1 MDPVTQGV
9 LGASVPQAISQK
21 KYIVAASLFGA
32 ISGMA
37 PDLDSFIRSD
47 TDPLMYLEY
56 HRQFT
61 HSLVFIPIG
70 ALICALVFYF
80 LSGLFFKRWQLSFK
94 LTYLFCLLGYAT
106 HGLLDACTSY
116 GTQLLW
122 PFSNERFAW
131 NTISIIDPLFT
142 LPLLALVIIGISKR
156 NPLFAQIA
164 LCWVIAYQSLGIYQ
178 HQRVAA
184 AGAQLA
190 EQRGHTPIRLDVK
203 PSFANLLLWKVIYE
217 VEDGYYT
224 DAVRAAPSLTIYPGA
239 FIPRLDIEHDL
250 PWLDKDSQ
258 QANDLDRFYW
268 FSRGYLSLDPNNPLR
283 VIDMRY
289 SLVPNEATGMWSIWL
304 NKEAGKTDHVEIK
317 QDRDTTGPRREKFG
331 RMLRNDILALD
342 PLVTP

>member
-21 KYIVAASLFGA
+21 KTIIAASLFGA
-32 ISGMA
+32 VSGMA

-56 HRQFT
+56 HRQFS
-61 HSLVFIPIG
+61 HSLIFIPIG
-70 ALICALVFYF
+70 ALVCALVFYF
-80 LSGLFFKRWQLSFK
+80 LLARRWQISFK

-122 PFSNERFAW
+122 PFSYERFSW
-131 NTISIIDPLFT
+131 NTISIVDPLFT
-142 LPLLALVIIGISKR
+142 LPLLALVITGLKKKK
-156 NPLFAQIA
+156 PLFGQLA
-164 LCWVIAYQSLGIYQ
+164 LCWVIMYQSLGFYQ
-178 HQRVAA
+178 HQRVAE

-190 EQRGHTPIRLDVK
+190 EQRGHTPIRLQVK

-217 VEDGYYT
+217 LEDGYYT
-224 DAVRAAPSLTIYPGA
+224 DAVRAAPTLTIYPGE
-239 FIPRLDIEHDL
+239 FIPKLDIERDL

-258 QANDLDRFYW
+258 QANDLARFEW
-268 FSRGYLSLDPNNPLR
+268 FSQGFLSLDPNNPLR

-289 SLVPNEATGMWSIWL
+289 SLVPNEATGMWSIWF
-304 NKEAGKTDHVEIK
+304 NKQAGNTDHVEIK
-317 QDRDTTGPRREKFG
+317 QDRDTAGPRREKFG
-331 RMLRNDILALD
+331 RMLRNDGR
-342 PLVTP
+342 

>member
-21 KYIVAASLFGA
+21 KTIIAASLFGA
-32 ISGMA
+32 VSGMA

-56 HRQFT
+56 HRQFS
-61 HSLVFIPIG
+61 HSLIFIPIG
-70 ALICALVFYF
+70 ALVCALVFYF
-80 LSGLFFKRWQLSFK
+80 LLARRWQVSFK

-122 PFSNERFAW
+122 PFSYERFSW
-131 NTISIIDPLFT
+131 NTISIVDPLFT
-142 LPLLALVIIGISKR
+142 LPLLALVITGLKKK
-156 NPLFAQIA
+156 NPLFGQLA
-164 LCWVIAYQSLGIYQ
+164 LCWVIMYQSLGFYQ
-178 HQRVAA
+178 HQRVAE

-190 EQRGHTPIRLDVK
+190 EQRGHTPIRLQVK

-217 VEDGYYT
+217 LEDGYYT
-224 DAVRAAPSLTIYPGA
+224 DAVRAAPTLTIFPGE
-239 FIPRLDIEHDL
+239 FIPKLDIERDL

-258 QANDLDRFYW
+258 QANDLARFEW
-268 FSRGYLSLDPNNPLR
+268 FSQGFLSIDPNNPLR

-289 SLVPNEATGMWSIWL
+289 SLVPNEATGMWSIWF
-304 NKEAGKTDHVEIK
+304 NRQAGKTDHVEIK
-317 QDRDTTGPRREKFG
+317 QDRDTAGPRRKKFG
-331 RMLRNDILALD
+331 RMLWDN
-342 PLVTP
+342 

>member
-9 LGASVPQAISQK
+9 LGASVPQAVSQK
-21 KYIVAASLFGA
+21 KTIIAASLFGA

-47 TDPLMYLEY
+47 TDPLLYLEY
-56 HRQFT
+56 HRQFS
-61 HSLVFIPIG
+61 HSLIFIPVG
-70 ALICALVFYF
+70 ALICALVFYA
-80 LSGLFFKRWQLSFK
+80 LSSLFYKSGKISFK

-106 HGLLDACTSY
+106 HGLLDTCTSY

-122 PFSNERFAW
+122 PFSTERFAW
-131 NTISIIDPLFT
+131 NTISIVDPLFT
-142 LPLLALVIIGISKR
+142 LPLLALVIIGLKKK

-164 LCWVIAYQSLGIYQ
+164 LCWVLIYQGLGFYQ

-190 EQRGHTPIRLDVK
+190 AQRGHTPMRLEVK
-203 PSFANLLLWKVIYE
+203 PSFANILLWKVIYE

-224 DAVRAAPSLTIYPGA
+224 DAVRAAPDLTMYPGK
-239 FIPRLDIEHDL
+239 FIPKLDIERDL

-258 QANDLDRFYW
+258 QARDLERFEW
-268 FSRGYLSLDPNNPLR
+268 FSRGFLSLDPNNPLR

-304 NKEAGKTDHVEIK
+304 NKQAGKKDHVIIK

-331 RMLRNDILALD
+331 QMLWNEVSVAEQFGGN
-342 PLVTP
+342 

>member
-9 LGASVPQAISQK
+9 LGASVPQAISQTK
-21 KYIVAASLFGA
+21 TIVAATLFGA
-32 ISGMA
+32 VSGMA
-37 PDLDSFIRSD
+37 PDLDSLIRSD
-47 TDPLMYLEY
+47 TDPLLYLEY

-61 HSLVFIPIG
+61 HSLFFIPIG
-70 ALICALVFYF
+70 SLICALVLYY
-80 LSGLFFKRWQLSFK
+80 LIARRWQISFK

-131 NTISIIDPLFT
+131 NTISIVDPLFT
-142 LPLLALVIIGISKR
+142 LPLLALVIIALRKR

-164 LCWVIAYQSLGIYQ
+164 LAWVIVYQGFGIYQ

-184 AGAQLA
+184 AGAELA
-190 EQRGHTPIRLDVK
+190 EERGHTPIRLEVK
-203 PSFANLLLWKVIYE
+203 PSFGNLLLWKVIYE
-217 VEDGYYT
+217 VADGYYT
-224 DAVRAAPSLTIYPGA
+224 DAVRAAPTMTIYPGA
-239 FIPRLDIEHDL
+239 FIPRLDIERDL

-258 QANDLDRFYW
+258 QANDLERFYW
-268 FSRGYLSLDPNNPLR
+268 FSRGYLSLDPDNPLR

-289 SLVPNEATGMWSIWL
+289 SLVPNEAKGMWSIWL
-304 NKEAGKTDHVEIK
+304 NRDAGKTDHVIIK

-331 RMLRNDILALD
+331 RMLRND
-342 PLVTP
+342 

>member
-9 LGASVPQAISQK
+9 LGASVPQAVSRKQNIA
-21 KYIVAASLFGA
+21 AASLCGA
-32 ISGMA
+32 LAGMA
-37 PDLDSFIRSD
+37 PDLDNLIRSSA
-47 TDPLMYLEY
+47 DPLLQLEY

-61 HSLVFIPIG
+61 HSLIFIPVG
-70 ALICALVFYF
+70 SLVCAVVFYF
-80 LSGLFFKRWQLSFK
+80 LFTRRWQLSFR

-142 LPLLALVIIGISKR
+142 LPLLALVILGLKKR
-156 NPLFAQIA
+156 APAYAQLA
-164 LCWVIAYQSLGIYQ
+164 LCWVIAYQALGIYQ

-190 EQRGHTPIRLDVK
+190 AQRGHTPIRLEVK
-203 PSFANLLLWKVIYE
+203 PSFGNLLLWKVIYE
-217 VEDGYYT
+217 IDDGYYT
-224 DAVRAAPSLTIYPGA
+224 DAVRAGRSLTLYPGA
-239 FIPRLDIEHDL
+239 FVAKLDMARDL

-258 QANDLDRFYW
+258 QARDLERFRW
-268 FSRGYLSLDPNNPLR
+268 FSKDYLALDPDNPLR

-304 NKEAGKTDHVEIK
+304 DPDADRHSYVVFK
-317 QDRDTTGPRREKFG
+317 QDRDTSGPRREKLA
-331 RMLRNDILALD
+331 RMLLNQFIGLE
-342 PLVTP
+342 

>member
-21 KYIVAASLFGA
+21 KHIVAASLFGA
-32 ISGMA
+32 VSGMA
-37 PDLDSFIRSD
+37 PDLDSLIRSD

-80 LSGLFFKRWQLSFK
+80 LFSRRWQLSFK

-122 PFSNERFAW
+122 PFSTERFAW
-131 NTISIIDPLFT
+131 NTISIVDPLFT
-142 LPLLALVIIGISKR
+142 LPLLALVIIGVRKS

-164 LCWVIAYQSLGIYQ
+164 LGWIIAYQSLGIYQ

-190 EQRGHTPIRLDVK
+190 EQRGHTPIRLEVK

-224 DAVRAAPSLTIYPGA
+224 DAVRAAPTLTVYPGE
-239 FIPRLDIEHDL
+239 FIPGFDVERDL

-258 QANDLDRFYW
+258 QANDLERFYW
-268 FSRGYLSLDPNNPLR
+268 FSRGYLSLDPDNPLR

-304 NKEAGKTDHVEIK
+304 NKQAGKTDHVIMK
-317 QDRDTTGPRREKFG
+317 QDRDTSGPRREKFG
-331 RMLRNDILALD
+331 QMLWNDVSGL
-342 PLVTP
+342 